1 MGQVR
6 VEKVQELI
14 RQEVGKI
21 ILHDLKNPKIGFVT
35 VTSVEMSSDLRH
47 GKIFISLYG
56 DEEEQK
62 KTWLALLKS
71 LPFIRREIG
80 QRVHLRYT
88 PELIFAKDTSEEYSE
103 YIQKILREHQIEQNQ
118 ITQEGEI

>member
-56 DEEEQK
+56 DDETQK

-71 LPFIRREIG
+71 LPFIRHEIG

-118 ITQEGEI
+118 IAQEGEI